1 MYFHRNIFLIIF
13 VLNLCNCQ
21 QPADKGANDKTKIIL
36 DFIAGLPKQG
46 MTIRVLNI
54 YFCE

>member
-46 MTIRVLNI
+46 I
-54 YFCE
+54 